1 MNYVHIEERG
11 DKMNY
16 SVTSKDLL
24 LQAAKGIVQKDG
36 MEKLN
41 IRAISKECGISVGTV
56 YNYFPSKADLIFAMV
71 EDFWKNVFHSQ
82 TYDIRDNISFPEL
95 FGRVYQSL
103 FQNIKQFQQEFLS
116 QMVELTGEEKRKGKN
131 IEEIYFK
138 HIKEGFL
145 RGLEVDD
152 KVKEGIFDENF
163 TKEKFLSFV
172 FSQMMWMLKNGQE
185 NSSFF
190 QEVLKRILDE

>member
-24 LQAAKGIVQKDG
+24 LQAAKRIVQKDG

-82 TYDIRDNISFPEL
+82 TYE
-95 FGRVYQSL
+95 
-103 FQNIKQFQQEFLS
+103 
-116 QMVELTGEEKRKGKN
+116 
-131 IEEIYFK
+131 
-138 HIKEGFL
+138 
-145 RGLEVDD
+145 
-152 KVKEGIFDENF
+152 
-163 TKEKFLSFV
+163 KEK
-172 FSQMMWMLKNGQE
+172 
-185 NSSFF
+185 
-190 QEVLKRILDE
+190 I